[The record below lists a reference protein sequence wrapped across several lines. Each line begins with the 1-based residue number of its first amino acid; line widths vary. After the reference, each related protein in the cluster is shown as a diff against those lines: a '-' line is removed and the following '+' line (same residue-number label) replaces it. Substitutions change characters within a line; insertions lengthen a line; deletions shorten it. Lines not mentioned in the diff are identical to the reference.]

1 MLENSETLLYLLI
14 DEAVLHVIIQS
25 DFLSGDLQNLIYFIT
40 RLLHLWATNDNWVK
54 SLSYWGNVFDALV
67 FYVWYKKLCEVL

>member
-40 RLLHLWATNDNWVK
+40 RLLHL
-54 SLSYWGNVFDALV
+54 
-67 FYVWYKKLCEVL
+67 